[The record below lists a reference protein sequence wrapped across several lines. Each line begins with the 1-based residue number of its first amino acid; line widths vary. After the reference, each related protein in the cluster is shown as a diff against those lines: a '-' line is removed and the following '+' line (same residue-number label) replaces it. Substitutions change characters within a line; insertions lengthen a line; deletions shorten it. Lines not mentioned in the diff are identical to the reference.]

1 MKDFL
6 INTNFNLK
14 KFFKIYIEKRTYEF
28 HSYSKLFKLIKIY
41 FRNHKI
47 NIFLN
52 IKPKDNKLEMHLKKE
67 YNKLN
72 YFSAKTL
79 SSIEVEKIIKENNI
93 KVLDHLNI
101 NIENNPLESFKEL
114 MNVIDR
120 SKFITFNFSKKN
132 LETDTNFSS
141 IYNFFDDREYQLFII
156 SSKKLISV
164 RKYKEIYEN
173 INEIPLALI
182 KRSNLIKIKD
192 PVRGTEEFLFKYI
205 Y

>member
-1 MKDFL
+1 MKNFL

-67 YNKLN
+67 YSKLN
-72 YFSAKTL
+72 YFSVKTL